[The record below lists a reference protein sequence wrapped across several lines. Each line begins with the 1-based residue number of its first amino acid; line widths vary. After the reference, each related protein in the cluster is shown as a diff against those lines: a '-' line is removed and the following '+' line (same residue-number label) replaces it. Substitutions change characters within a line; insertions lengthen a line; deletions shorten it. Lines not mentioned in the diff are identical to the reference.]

1 MSTMNKVCSPYFDP
15 EFDELPERIFG
26 PTCRVCI
33 DNESLEDCT
42 LVKVNSINK
51 QGILLEVVKVLTE
64 MNLTISKSYISSD
77 AGWFMFVFHV
87 KDEHGNK
94 LTDQRVINYI
104 QQAIGTTREIPNS
117 LTYVNN
123 VIESEPAS
131 EHTAIEMSGADRPGL
146 FSEISAALADLQ
158 VNIVEAHAWTHNER
172 LACVAYITDQSTD
185 SRIEDP
191 HRLAKIEKHLA
202 TVLGAANIS
211 RTNHQEVKG
220 ADLHVGDAT
229 TTCAERRLHQLML
242 SVEDF
247 EGPSAPTTSS
257 SETPLGLDEDDDE
270 GSKAIVSIESCN
282 ERGYSIVSIECK
294 DRQRL
299 MFDVVCTIT
308 DMQYLIFHG
317 STASHGGYA
326 MQEYFIRHI
335 DGCIVNSEGE
345 KEHVVKCLE
354 AAIERR
360 VCEGVR
366 LELCANNRLGLL
378 SDITR
383 VLREN
388 GLAVVRADVETQGEK
403 AVNAFYVKDL
413 SGNDVDTEF
422 TEPKKKEKFIESV
435 KKEMGP
441 IDLAVK
447 KEITSSP
454 SSPDH
459 RPRFSVADMVK
470 SHVDRLSNNFIPIKN

>member
-1 MSTMNKVCSPYFDP
+1 MNFYMKKNAY
-15 EFDELPERIFG
+15 
-26 PTCRVCI
+26 
-33 DNESLEDCT
+33 
-42 LVKVNSINK
+42 
-51 QGILLEVVKVLTE
+51 
-64 MNLTISKSYISSD
+64 M
-77 AGWFMFVFHV
+77 
-87 KDEHGNK
+87 
-94 LTDQRVINYI
+94 
-104 QQAIGTTREIPNS
+104 QAIGTTREIPNS

-191 HRLAKIEKHLA
+191 HRLAKIENHLA

-220 ADLHVGDAT
+220 ADLHVGEAT

-294 DRQRL
+294 DRLRL

-326 MQEYFIRHI
+326 MQ
-335 DGCIVNSEGE
+335 
-345 KEHVVKCLE
+345 
-354 AAIERR
+354 
-360 VCEGVR
+360 VCFNH
-366 LELCANNRLGLL
+366 L
-378 SDITR
+378 I
-383 VLREN
+383 
-388 GLAVVRADVETQGEK
+388 
-403 AVNAFYVKDL
+403 
-413 SGNDVDTEF
+413 
-422 TEPKKKEKFIESV
+422 
-435 KKEMGP
+435 
-441 IDLAVK
+441 
-447 KEITSSP
+447 SP
-454 SSPDH
+454 SS
-459 RPRFSVADMVK
+459 
-470 SHVDRLSNNFIPIKN
+470 